1 MAGGRRAT
9 NKSKPGT
16 RRSQAGSVPGWNEE
30 VEPFREE
37 ALFLHAIWVNVGRP
51 NKDDLHILRARLRNP
66 YHYAVRRAEKHSDL
80 TKAKKL
86 FEASLTSEMDL
97 LKEMKAINGKKG
109 SSELPDNVGGAD
121 GEEEI
126 VDKFRYVYETLY
138 TSAESNLRMDKI
150 KKKTQFND

>member
-1 MAGGRRAT
+1 MSHSSERDSLVLDIFRSVIETSHSTIPMAGRRRAII
-9 NKSKPGT
+9 KSKPGT

-51 NKDDLHILRARLRNP
+51 NKGDLHILRARSRNP

-109 SSELPDNVGGAD
+109 S
-121 GEEEI
+121 
-126 VDKFRYVYETLY
+126 
-138 TSAESNLRMDKI
+138 
-150 KKKTQFND
+150 